1 MTRNARH
8 NGHGGDGHKTEAPDV
23 SHIRN
28 VEVTHEMSD
37 VSVRGVLMFV
47 MILSVSIAIVSGGV
61 WVLFRYFNREEAKEP
76 QPGPMALK
84 KDERLPP
91 EPRLQTAPGFAATL
105 GNGQRV
111 DLQRS
116 APQAEYRVLRQYWE
130 EALKGEL
137 KDQSGNPTSIPIE
150 QAMKQVAAPGALP
163 ARSQTAPSKLEDY
176 GVSLPTAMS
185 SGRETVKRKQ

>member
-1 MTRNARH
+1 MTNNAKH
-8 NGHGGDGHKTEAPDV
+8 NGHSGDGHKTAAPDV

-28 VEVTHEMSD
+28 VEVTREVSD
-37 VSVRGVLMFV
+37 ISVRGVMMFV
-47 MILSVSIAIVSGGV
+47 ISLSVSIAIVSTGV
-61 WVLFRYFNREEAKEP
+61 WLLFRYFNGEEAKEP
-76 QPGPMALK
+76 PPGPMALK

-91 EPRLQTAPGFAATL
+91 EPRLQAAPGFAATL
-105 GNGQRV
+105 ENGQRI
-111 DLQRS
+111 DLQRG

-130 EALKGEL
+130 EALEGEL

-163 ARSQTAPSKLEDY
+163 ARAQTAPGKLEDY

-185 SGRETVKRKQ
+185 S